1 MITVIKE
8 TKEETVM
15 GKLGKVLL
23 WIVSIV
29 TALIIGGWLLIVALW
44 NGAFDFMLP
53 SEIVLREITSYTS
66 PDGEYSLVFEQV
78 GDPDWPFGSTEIR
91 LTLKNGDGEIV
102 ERVSASLH
110 DDGANASE
118 HNVVSVRWD
127 DKGVTVVLRASE
139 MEDKEVVIGY
149 SN

>member
-1 MITVIKE
+1 
-8 TKEETVM
+8 M
-15 GKLGKVLL
+15 GKLGKMLL

-29 TALIIGGWLLIVALW
+29 MALAIGAYFFIVALW

-53 SEIVLREITSYTS
+53 SEIVSREIASYTS

-110 DDGANASE
+110 DDGANAGE
-118 HNVVSVRWD
+118 HNVASVQWD
-127 DKGVTVVLRASE
+127 DEGVTVVLRASE
-139 MEDKEVVIGY
+139 MENKEVVIGY
-149 SN
+149 SD